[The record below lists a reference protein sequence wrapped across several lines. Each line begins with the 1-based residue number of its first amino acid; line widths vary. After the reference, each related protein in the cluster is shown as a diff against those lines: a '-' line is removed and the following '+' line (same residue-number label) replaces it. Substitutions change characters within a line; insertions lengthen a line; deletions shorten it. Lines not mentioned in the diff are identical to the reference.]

1 MKKRITLKDYI
12 EDYYLPYLKEKSRKE
27 SNFNKEIK
35 RIKVITASEFVK
47 IPVVALQE
55 GNIIEFLSKLQKERH
70 ITQNTVNRY
79 ISRLKAI
86 FNYLLRNR
94 LIVFNPAQFI
104 KKTKEYPRSSYL
116 NESEVRKLL
125 NECKNSQNKE
135 LYLITVL
142 ALNTGMR
149 QGEILNLKKSNIIG
163 RNIIL
168 FGEQTKSGLPRTIPM
183 NDTVQKLLADCLRDH
198 HKDNNLFLCKNIR
211 AAFNN
216 AMTRAGIEGV
226 RFHDLRRTFATY
238 LKDSNIHNISILLG
252 HTSIATTERYLGIDE
267 KKLLDSVQFLRF
279 S

>member
-47 IPVVALQE
+47 TPVVALQE

-183 NDTVQKLLADCLRDH
+183 NDTVQKLLADYLRDH
-198 HKDNNLFLCKNIR
+198 HKDNNLFLSKNIR
-211 AAFNN
+211 VAFNN